1 MKQQA
6 FGATVAALRKE
17 RGMTQ
22 LELAEQMGVT
32 DKAVSKWERDLSLP
46 DTASL
51 PKLAETLGVTVDE
64 LMLGKPAGPAAD
76 ASPAPSEAARL
87 VPLILQGVALAM
99 GVAVTALSRGRNSPF
114 RPASARRRSRPAH
127 AGAGPCVPGG
137 RAAHR
142 PGTVKQTLKAKG
154 PASCDAEPFC
164 MTRTGIPAG

>member
-1 MKQQA
+1 MKQQT

-22 LELAEQMGVT
+22 LELAERMGVT

-99 GVAVTALSRGRNSPF
+99 GVAVTVLSAL
-114 RPASARRRSRPAH
+114 H
-127 AGAGPCVPGG
+127 
-137 RAAHR
+137 
-142 PGTVKQTLKAKG
+142 QL
-154 PASCDAEPFC
+154 DAEAALPMLGLGLVC
-164 MTRTGIPAG
+164 LEAAQLNRREP

>member
-1 MKQQA
+1 MKQQT

-22 LELAEQMGVT
+22 LELAERMGVT

-64 LMLGKPAGPAAD
+64 LMLGKPAGPAAE
-76 ASPAPSEAARL
+76 AAPAPSEAARL

-99 GVAVTALSRGRNSPF
+99 SVAVTALS
-114 RPASARRRSRPAH
+114 ALH
-127 AGAGPCVPGG
+127 
-137 RAAHR
+137 
-142 PGTVKQTLKAKG
+142 QL
-154 PASCDAEPFC
+154 DAEAALPMLGLGLAC
-164 MTRTGIPAG
+164 LAAAQLNRREP